1 MSRDIKITLLH
12 LLIFGSLMLATID
25 STGLL
30 LAFGLVLLSMYII
43 KYACDAFEDA
53 SDYLGTEVYK
63 MAPGVRGATL
73 EAVASSLPELFTTL
87 FLLFIF
93 HDQGGF
99 AAGVATCAGS
109 AVFDAVVIPAV
120 CILAVTIKG
129 VDGTVIDSLLLKRST
144 IVRDGFFFILAEIC
158 LIIFLGTGV
167 LTWWMGL
174 ILMGLYGVYFAVLIK
189 GFGQEDEEEE
199 EDKEEDDSESNL
211 FIALLSFDF
220 NQLLFGGRDFTTSSA
235 WTVLSFATLTIA
247 GACYILSE
255 SVMLSA
261 ESLGIAP
268 YFTAVILGAAATS
281 VPDTILSYKDA
292 MKGDYDDAVANA
304 VGSNIFDICVALG
317 LPLVLYTSLQ
327 MINGSD
333 GYISM
338 ATANTAS
345 DGDVQTLRI
354 VLIGISIAIV
364 GLFLVAPKEDSD
376 GETVLLIGKG
386 HGFTMLGIYGIWT
399 GYILMQIIAV

>member
-1 MSRDIKITLLH
+1 
-12 LLIFGSLMLATID
+12 MLATID
-25 STGLL
+25 LIGLL
-30 LAFGLVLLSMYII
+30 SAFGLVILSMYII
-43 KYACDAFEDA
+43 KFACDSFEDA

-73 EAVASSLPELFTTL
+73 EAIASSLPELFTTL
-87 FLLFIF
+87 FLLFVF

-99 AAGVATCAGS
+99 AAGIATCAGS
-109 AVFDAVVIPAV
+109 AVFNAVVIPAV

-129 VDGTVIDSLLLKRST
+129 VDGQIIDSLLLKRST

-158 LIIFLGTGV
+158 LIVFLGTGA

-174 ILMGLYGVYFAVLIK
+174 MLMGLYGVYFAVLMR
-189 GFGQEDEEEE
+189 GFDQEEEE
-199 EDKEEDDSESNL
+199 ESEEEESESEDDESNL
-211 FIALLSFDF
+211 VMALITFDF
-220 NQLLFGGRDFTTSSA
+220 NQLLFGGRNFSASRA
-235 WTVLSFATLTIA
+235 WTVLSLATLTIA

-261 ESLGIAP
+261 KSIGIAP

-317 LPLVLYTSLQ
+317 FPLVLYTGLQ
-327 MINGSD
+327 MLNGGD
-333 GYISM
+333 GSIPM
-338 ATANTAS
+338 ATADAVS
-345 DGDVQTLRI
+345 DGGVQTLRI
-354 VLIGISIAIV
+354 ILIAISIAIV
-364 GLFLVAPKEDSD
+364 GLFLFAPKEEDHGNSM
-376 GETVLLIGKG
+376 LRIGKG
-386 HGFTMLGIYGIWT
+386 HGFTMLGIYAIWT
-399 GYILMQIIAV
+399 GYILMQIVAA

>member
-1 MSRDIKITLLH
+1 
-12 LLIFGSLMLATID
+12 MLATVD
-25 STGLL
+25 GTGLF
-30 LAFGLVLLSMYII
+30 LALGLVLLSMYII
-43 KYACDAFEDA
+43 KFACDSFEDA

-73 EAVASSLPELFTTL
+73 EAIASSLPELFTTL

-109 AVFDAVVIPAV
+109 AVFNAVVIPAV

-129 VDGTVIDSLLLKRST
+129 VNGNIVESLLLKRST
-144 IVRDGFFFILAEIC
+144 ILRDGFFFILAELC
-158 LIIFLGTGV
+158 LIGFLGTGA

-174 ILMGLYGVYFAVLIK
+174 VLMGLYGVYFAVLMR
-189 GFGQEDEEEE
+189 GFGNEKDEEDEDSEEE
-199 EDKEEDDSESNL
+199 SEDNGDGSFVGS
-211 FIALLSFDF
+211 LLTFDF
-220 NQLLFGGRDFTTSSA
+220 NQLLFGGQDFSAGRA
-235 WTVLSFATLTIA
+235 WTVLSLATLTIA
-247 GACYILSE
+247 GACYLLSE

-317 LPLVLYTSLQ
+317 FPLALYTGLQ
-327 MINGSD
+327 MLNGAAGS
-333 GYISM
+333 ISM
-338 ATANTAS
+338 VSADAAT
-345 DGDVQTLRI
+345 DGGVQTLRI
-354 VLIGISIAIV
+354 VLIALSVVVV
-364 GLFLVAPKEDSD
+364 GLFLTAPKETED
-376 GETVLLIGKG
+376 GDTMLRIGKG
-386 HGFTMLGIYGIWT
+386 HGLAMLGIYAIWT
-399 GYILMQIIAV
+399 GYILTQIVSN

>member
-1 MSRDIKITLLH
+1 MI
-12 LLIFGSLMLATID
+12 ATIN

-30 LAFGLVLLSMYII
+30 LALGLVLVSMYII
-43 KYACDAFEDA
+43 KFACDSFEDA

-73 EAVASSLPELFTTL
+73 EAIASSLPELFTTL

-109 AVFDAVVIPAV
+109 AVFNAVVIPAV

-129 VDGTVIDSLLLKRST
+129 VNGNRVESLLLKRST
-144 IVRDGFFFILAEIC
+144 IVRDGLFFILAEIC
-158 LIIFLGTGV
+158 LIIFLGTGA
-167 LTWWMGL
+167 LSWWMGL
-174 ILMGLYGVYFAVLIK
+174 FLMGLYAIYFAVLMR
-189 GFGQEDEEEE
+189 GFGQDN
-199 EDKEEDDSESNL
+199 DEDDQDEDPVDESDEGSS
-211 FIALLSFDF
+211 FIGALLTFDF
-220 NQLLFGGRDFTTSSA
+220 NRLLFADKDFSTASA
-235 WTVLSFATLTIA
+235 WTVLSFSTLTIA
-247 GACYILSE
+247 GACYLLSE

-261 ESLGIAP
+261 DALGIAP

-317 LPLVLYTSLQ
+317 LPLALYSGAQ
-327 MINGSD
+327 AVNGGS
-333 GYISM
+333 GVISM
-338 ATANTAS
+338 VTTDAAS
-345 DGDVQTLRI
+345 NGGVQTLRI
-354 VLIGISIAIV
+354 VLIIVSIAIV
-364 GLFLVAPKEDSD
+364 SLFLTAPKEDDD
-376 GETVLLIGKG
+376 GDTILRIGKG
-386 HGFTMLGIYGIWT
+386 HGFAMIGIYAIWT
-399 GYILMQIIAV
+399 GYILTQIVTG

>member
-1 MSRDIKITLLH
+1 
-12 LLIFGSLMLATID
+12 MLAAID

-30 LAFGLVLLSMYII
+30 LSLGLVLLSMYII
-43 KYACDAFEDA
+43 KFACDSFEDA

-63 MAPGVRGATL
+63 MAPGVRGASL
-73 EAVASSLPELFTTL
+73 EAIASSLPELFTTL
-87 FLLFIF
+87 FLLFVF

-99 AAGVATCAGS
+99 AAGIATCAGS
-109 AVFDAVVIPAV
+109 AVFNVVVIPAV

-129 VDGTVIDSLLLKRST
+129 VNGQIVESLLLKRST

-158 LIIFLGTGV
+158 LIAFLGMGA

-174 ILMGLYGVYFAVLIK
+174 VLFGLYGVYFAVLMR
-189 GFGQEDEEEE
+189 GFGQDEEESAE
-199 EDKEEDDSESNL
+199 EESEQEHEDDKSNL
-211 FIALLSFDF
+211 VMALMTFNF
-220 NQLLFGGRDFTTSSA
+220 NQLLFGGRDFSASRA
-235 WTVLSFATLTIA
+235 WTVLSLATLTIA

-261 ESLGIAP
+261 KSLGIAP

-317 LPLVLYTSLQ
+317 LPLVLYTGLE
-327 MINGSD
+327 MLNGGDGSIPMEAANAVSD
-333 GYISM
+333 G
-338 ATANTAS
+338 
-345 DGDVQTLRI
+345 GVQTLRI
-354 VLIGISIAIV
+354 VLIAISIAIV
-364 GLFLVAPKEDSD
+364 GLFLFAPKEEDD
-376 GETVLLIGKG
+376 GDTMLRIGKG
-386 HGFTMLGIYGIWT
+386 HGFTMLAIYGVWT
-399 GYILMQIIAV
+399 GYILTQIIAV

>member
-1 MSRDIKITLLH
+1 
-12 LLIFGSLMLATID
+12 MLATID
-25 STGLL
+25 FIGLL
-30 LAFGLVLLSMYII
+30 SAFGLVILSMYII
-43 KYACDAFEDA
+43 KFACDSFEDA

-73 EAVASSLPELFTTL
+73 EAIASSLPELFTTL
-87 FLLFIF
+87 FLLFVF

-99 AAGVATCAGS
+99 AAGIATCAGS
-109 AVFDAVVIPAV
+109 AVFNAVVIPAV

-129 VDGTVIDSLLLKRST
+129 VDGKIIDSLLLKRST

-158 LIIFLGTGV
+158 LIVFLGTGA

-174 ILMGLYGVYFAVLIK
+174 VLMGLYVVYFAVLMR
-189 GFGQEDEEEE
+189 GFDQEEKEESEEEE
-199 EDKEEDDSESNL
+199 SESEDDESNL
-211 FIALLSFDF
+211 VMALITFDF
-220 NQLLFGGRDFTTSSA
+220 NQLLFGGRNFSPSRA
-235 WTVLSFATLTIA
+235 WTVLSLATLTIA

-261 ESLGIAP
+261 KSLGIAP

-317 LPLVLYTSLQ
+317 LPLVLYTGLQ
-327 MINGSD
+327 MLNGGDGSIPMAAANAESD
-333 GYISM
+333 G
-338 ATANTAS
+338 
-345 DGDVQTLRI
+345 GVQTLRI
-354 VLIGISIAIV
+354 ILIAISIAIV
-364 GLFLVAPKEDSD
+364 GLFLLSPKEEDYGD
-376 GETVLLIGKG
+376 TMLRIGKG
-386 HGFTMLGIYGIWT
+386 HGFVMISIYAIWT
-399 GYILMQIIAV
+399 GYILMQIAAA

>member
-1 MSRDIKITLLH
+1 
-12 LLIFGSLMLATID
+12 MLATVD
-25 STGLL
+25 GTGLF
-30 LAFGLVLLSMYII
+30 LALGLVLLSMYII
-43 KYACDAFEDA
+43 KFACDSFEDA

-73 EAVASSLPELFTTL
+73 EAIASSLPELFTTL

-109 AVFDAVVIPAV
+109 AVFNAVVIPAV

-129 VDGTVIDSLLLKRST
+129 VNGNIVESLLLKRST
-144 IVRDGFFFILAEIC
+144 ILRDGFFFILAELC
-158 LIIFLGTGV
+158 LIGFLGTGA

-174 ILMGLYGVYFAVLIK
+174 VLMGLYGVYFAVLMR
-189 GFGQEDEEEE
+189 GFGNEKDEEDEDSEEE
-199 EDKEEDDSESNL
+199 SEDNGDGSFVGS
-211 FIALLSFDF
+211 LLTFDF
-220 NQLLFGGRDFTTSSA
+220 NQLLFGGQDFSAGRA
-235 WTVLSFATLTIA
+235 WTVLSLATITIA
-247 GACYILSE
+247 GACYLLSE

-317 LPLVLYTSLQ
+317 FPLALYTGLQ
-327 MINGSD
+327 MLNGAS
-333 GYISM
+333 GSISM
-338 ATANTAS
+338 VSADAAT
-345 DGDVQTLRI
+345 DGGVQTLRI
-354 VLIGISIAIV
+354 VLIALSVVVV
-364 GLFLVAPKEDSD
+364 GLFLTAPKETED
-376 GETVLLIGKG
+376 GDTMLRIGKG
-386 HGFTMLGIYGIWT
+386 HGFAMLGIYAIWT
-399 GYILMQIIAV
+399 GYILTQIVSN